1 MRISQFQKYSQKENT
16 VTNNVLLMLSR
27 LNDLKVDYYKNIIE
41 KISDGEKAYYPQANF
56 VQQVNSKRGIIDGY
70 IEVKASKI
78 VIETKLA
85 QKELLSKL
93 TKYGDVFKKGTQ
105 NQLWHLSS
113 KSYSENEVEIINT
126 KLKQD
131 YPDIPIQF
139 NNLTFLDIIENLE
152 DIYNENVHDYE
163 LKLLY
168 EDFRDYCYES
178 GLVKDSS
185 YKLLFVPTGFSYK
198 WNKKHKMYFCP
209 INWHKQEFSYFGLYK
224 SKSVRSI
231 SKVEAII
238 IADFDITTKELV
250 LHTKNHTNRQ
260 IERLKSALIDYG
272 ESQSGLKYYIFPE
285 NEFYETDFKKESKGG
300 IQGFR
305 YKDLRHYVNK
315 EVLDSAE
322 IDNVKKIAE
331 ILKSKI
337 WK

>member
-27 LNDLKVDYYKNIIE
+27 LNDLKADYYKSIIE
-41 KISDGEKAYYPQANF
+41 KISDGEQYYPQANF
-56 VQQVNSKRGIIDGY
+56 IQQVNSKKGIIDGF

-85 QKELLSKL
+85 QKELVSKL
-93 TKYGDVFKKGTQ
+93 TKYGTIFNKGAQ

-113 KSYSENEVEIINT
+113 KKYSENEVEKINS
-126 KLKQD
+126 KLKKD
-131 YPDIPIQF
+131 YPDILIQF

-152 DIYNENVHDYE
+152 EVYKENEHDYE

-198 WNKKHKMYFCP
+198 WNIKHKMYFCP
-209 INWHKQEFSYFGLYK
+209 TNWHKQDFTYFGLYK
-224 SKSVRSI
+224 SKSVRTI
-231 SKVEAII
+231 SKVENVI
-238 IADFDITTKELV
+238 IADYDATTNNLV
-250 LHTKNHTNRQ
+250 IHSKNYADRQ
-260 IERLKSALIDYG
+260 IERLKMALEDYG
-272 ESQSGLKYYIFPE
+272 ENQIGLKYYILPE
-285 NEFYETDFKKESKGG
+285 NEFFETDFKKRSKGG

-305 YKDLRHYVNK
+305 YKDLREYVEK
-315 EVLDSAE
+315 EILDTH
-322 IDNVKKIAE
+322 DLRKIAE
-331 ILKSKI
+331 ILKTKS
-337 WK
+337 WN